1 MATPAQWWE
10 GARPRTLPAAIAP
23 VAVGSGVAA
32 YEGSF
37 FAPKG
42 LLALVVALA
51 LQIGVNY
58 ANDYSDGVRGTDTE
72 RVGPMRL
79 TASAAATPQ
88 QVRTAALTMFAVAAL
103 AGLVLVLWTQAWWLL
118 LVGVAAIV
126 AAWYYTGGR
135 SPYGYRGLGE
145 VSVFVFFG
153 LVAVVGTAFVQV
165 EQLTSLAFVAAVPV
179 GLLASALLVVNN
191 LRDRPTDE
199 VAGKVT
205 LAVRLGD
212 RRTRLLYV
220 AMMVLALAGGIV
232 VAVGWTEWALLT
244 LLAVIPGLPPVGA
257 VLRGATG
264 RELIVALRDTGRT
277 QLLFGLALAAG
288 LALG

>member
-37 FAPKG
+37 AAPKAM
-42 LLALVVALA
+42 LALVVALA

-58 ANDYSDGVRGTDTE
+58 ANDYSDGVRGTDAE

-79 TASAAATPQ
+79 TASAAATPG
-88 QVRTAALTMFAVAAL
+88 QVKTAALTMFAVAAL

-153 LVAVVGTAFVQV
+153 LVAVVGTAFVQT

-220 AMMVLALAGGIV
+220 AMVVLALTGGIV

-244 LLAVIPGLPPVGA
+244 LLAVIPGLPPAGA
-257 VLRGATG
+257 VLRGASG